1 MNAEKINVVR
11 LPNNKIIR
19 LNFQVKE
26 DEVRKWHDGRGVKS
40 VQGFGEKT

>member
-1 MNAEKINVVR
+1 VKAEKINVVR

-19 LNFQVKE
+19 LNSQVNE
-26 DEVRKWHDGRGVKS
+26 DEVGTWHDGRGMKS